1 MHLHNPC
8 LVLIPD
14 TSLSASDAAL
24 AASGRRSGST
34 SLLVQYIREEFPNI
48 KVEPVGRRYW
58 NDDGGRPYILF
69 MNINLKRYQGLSL
82 FFSFVWKMTNVQ
94 VQC

>member
-8 LVLIPD
+8 LILIPD

-34 SLLVQYIREEFPNI
+34 SLLVEYIREEFPSI
-48 KVEPVGRRYW
+48 KIEPVGRRCW
-58 NDDGGRPYILF
+58 NDAAGQPLNNFHQY
-69 MNINLKRYQGLSL
+69 
-82 FFSFVWKMTNVQ
+82 
-94 VQC
+94 